1 MAAIKET
8 HIRLYG
14 NTGKHLDD
22 LVEEKRKRKNTISQR
37 GASYSSVIG
46 ECINLRHQ
54 ELFKKGSLKS

>member
-1 MAAIKET
+1 MAPIKET

-37 GASYSSVIG
+37 DSSYSTVIG

-54 ELFKKGSLKS
+54 QVFGNKKEEN